1 MSKGIVRA
9 IDKMGR
15 VVIPKELRKQLDVKN
30 EIDSFDIYQDG
41 DKIILEKYHPFCVFC
56 NKLGP
61 SVKLGG
67 YTVCTDCI
75 DKLNEARDNIK

>member
-9 IDKMGR
+9 VDKMGR
-15 VVIPKELRKQLDVKN
+15 VVIPKELREQLGVKN

-41 DKIILEKYHPFCVFC
+41 DKIILEKYRPFCVFC

-61 SVKLGG
+61 SVKIGE
-67 YTVCTDCI
+67 YAVCNECI
-75 DKLNEARDNIK
+75 DKLNEARDNKK